1 MISYDGCESHNRET
15 EKLQIFLADDHV
27 VVREGLKALINAQP
41 DMIVIGEAGDGQTAW
56 QQARDCHPDV
66 VIMDITMPELNGV
79 QATEQLRRACPTI
92 KILALSAHEDT
103 SYLRQLLAAGAA
115 GYILKHA
122 AVDDLIQA
130 IRMVAAGGV
139 YLDPALAG
147 HVVARYVRAPAVA
160 SALLGAALSK
170 RETEVVQHIAQGY
183 SNKEIGVQLTLSV
196 KTVETY
202 RARAMDK
209 LGLENRAA
217 LVRYALEH
225 DMLHSP

>member
-1 MISYDGCESHNRET
+1 MA
-15 EKLQIFLADDHV
+15 KLQIFLADDHV
-27 VVREGLKALINAQP
+27 VVREGLKTLINAQP

-56 QQARDCHPDV
+56 QAARDCHPDV

-79 QATEQLRRACPTI
+79 QATVQLKRTRPAI
-92 KILALSAHEDT
+92 KVLALSVHEDT

-122 AVDDLIQA
+122 AADDLIQA
-130 IRMVAAGGV
+130 IRIVAAGGV

-147 HVVARYVRAPAVA
+147 HVVARYVRVPAAA
-160 SALLGAALSK
+160 SALLGTDLSE
-170 RETEVVQHIAQGY
+170 RETEVVQGIARGY
-183 SNKEIGVQLTLSV
+183 SNKEIAAQLTLSV

-209 LGLENRAA
+209 LGVESRSA
-217 LVRYALEH
+217 LVRYALSRGW
-225 DMLHSP
+225 LHSS

>member
-1 MISYDGCESHNRET
+1 MKHREMSMT

-27 VVREGLKALINAQP
+27 VVREGLKTLINAQP

-79 QATEQLRRACPTI
+79 QATAQLKRACPDV
-92 KILALSAHEDT
+92 KVLALSVHEDT

-122 AVDDLIQA
+122 AADDLIQA
-130 IRMVAAGGV
+130 IRLVAAGGV

-147 HVVARYVRAPAVA
+147 HVVARYVRVPAAA
-160 SALLGAALSK
+160 SALLGTELSE
-170 RETEVVQHIAQGY
+170 RETEVVQGIAQGY
-183 SNKEIGVQLTLSV
+183 SNREIATQLNLSV

-202 RARAMDK
+202 RARALEK
-209 LGLENRAA
+209 LGLESRAA

-225 DMLHSP
+225 GWLHSS

>member
-1 MISYDGCESHNRET
+1 MAQ
-15 EKLQIFLADDHV
+15 LQIFLADDHV

-56 QQARDCHPDV
+56 QEARERQPDI
-66 VIMDITMPELNGV
+66 VIMDITMPGLNGV
-79 QATEQLRRACPTI
+79 AATAELKRACPDI
-92 KILALSAHEDT
+92 KVLALSVHDDT

-122 AVDDLIQA
+122 AANDLIQA
-130 IRMVAAGGV
+130 IRLVAAGGV

-147 HVVARYVRAPAVA
+147 HVVARYVRVPAA
-160 SALLGAALSK
+160 ATELLGSALSE
-170 RETEVVQHIAQGY
+170 RETEVVRRIAQGY
-183 SNKEIGVQLTLSV
+183 SNKEIAAQLSLSV

-202 RARAMDK
+202 RGRAMEK
-209 LGLENRAA
+209 LGLESRAA

-225 DMLHSP
+225 GWLHSA

>member
-1 MISYDGCESHNRET
+1 MTD
-15 EKLQIFLADDHV
+15 KLQIFLADDHM
-27 VVREGLKALINAQP
+27 VVREGLKTLINAQP

-56 QQARDCHPDV
+56 QQARECHPDV

-79 QATEQLRRACPTI
+79 QATEQLKRACPDI
-92 KILALSAHEDT
+92 KVLALSVHEDT

-122 AVDDLIQA
+122 AADDLIQA
-130 IRMVAAGGV
+130 IRLVAAGGV

-147 HVVARYVRAPAVA
+147 HVVARYVRVPAVA
-160 SALLGAALSK
+160 SALLGTDLSE
-170 RETEVVQHIAQGY
+170 RETEVVQRIAQGY
-183 SNKEIGVQLTLSV
+183 SNKEIGTQLNLSV

-209 LGLENRAA
+209 LGLESRAA
-217 LVRYALEH
+217 LVRYALERGW
-225 DMLHSP
+225 LHTS

>member
-1 MISYDGCESHNRET
+1 MT

-41 DMIVIGEAGDGQTAW
+41 DMIVIGEAGDGLTAW
-56 QQARDCHPDV
+56 QLARECHPDV

-79 QATEQLRRACPTI
+79 QATEQLKRACPTI
-92 KILALSAHEDT
+92 KILALSVHDDT

-122 AVDDLIQA
+122 AADDLIQA
-130 IRMVAAGGV
+130 IRLVAAGGV

-147 HVVARYVRAPAVA
+147 HVVARYVRVPAVA
-160 SALLGAALSK
+160 SALLGTDLSE
-170 RETEVVQHIAQGY
+170 RETEVVQRIAQGY
-183 SNKEIGVQLTLSV
+183 SNKEIGTQLNLSV

-209 LGLENRAA
+209 LGLESRAA
-217 LVRYALEH
+217 LVRYALERGW
-225 DMLHSP
+225 LHTS